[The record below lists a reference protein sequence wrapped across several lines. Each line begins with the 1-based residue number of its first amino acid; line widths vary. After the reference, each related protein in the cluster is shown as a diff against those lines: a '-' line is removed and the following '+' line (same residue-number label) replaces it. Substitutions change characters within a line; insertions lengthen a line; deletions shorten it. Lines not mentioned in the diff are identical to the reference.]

1 MVVVVVVAIV
11 VELKKFLYILNI
23 LLLSNIYNLQ
33 IFSYPVDYLFTLL
46 IVSSDAHTLI
56 LM

>member
-33 IFSYPVDYLFTLL
+33 IFSYLAGCLFTLL
-46 IVSSDAHTLI
+46 IVSSDAHALI